1 MQMNETTLQ
10 TAKEK
15 MEKALAAFKND
26 LSKLRTGRAS
36 VSILDIIKV
45 DYYGTLT
52 PLNQI
57 SSVSAPDPKQIVIQ
71 PWDIKAIQVIEK
83 AILASE
89 IGLTPVNDGKII
101 RISIPPLTEERRKEL
116 TRVIGKMSEEA
127 RVAIRN
133 IRRSSNDEL
142 KKIEKEK
149 QISEDDSKTLQKKV
163 QAITDEYIKKI
174 DELTQKKDKEIM
186 EI

>member
-1 MQMNETTLQ
+1 MNEAILHA
-10 TAKEK
+10 AKEK
-15 MEKALAAFKND
+15 MEKAITAFKGE

-57 SSVSAPDPKQIVIQ
+57 SSVSASDPKQIVIQ
-71 PWDIKAIQVIEK
+71 PWDIKAIQAIEK
-83 AILASE
+83 AILSSE
-89 IGLTPVNDGKII
+89 LGLTPINDGKVV

-127 RVAIRN
+127 RVEVRN
-133 IRRSSNDEL
+133 IRRTSNDEL
-142 KKIEKEK
+142 KKAEKEK
-149 QISEDDSKTLQKKV
+149 QFSEDDSKTLQKKIQTV
-163 QAITDEYIKKI
+163 TDEYIKKI
-174 DELTQKKDKEIM
+174 DELVQKKDKEIM
-186 EI
+186 EV

>member
-1 MQMNETTLQ
+1 MNETVLH

-15 MEKALAAFKND
+15 MEKAITAFKGE

-57 SSVSAPDPKQIVIQ
+57 SSVSASDPKQIVIQ
-71 PWDIKAIQVIEK
+71 PWDIKAIQAIEK

-89 IGLTPVNDGKII
+89 LGLTPINDGKVV

-127 RVAIRN
+127 RVEVRN
-133 IRRSSNDEL
+133 IRRTSNDEL
-142 KKIEKEK
+142 KKTEKDK
-149 QISEDDSKTLQKKV
+149 QISEDDSKTLQKKIQTV
-163 QAITDEYIKKI
+163 TDEYIKKI
-174 DELTQKKDKEIM
+174 DELVQKKDKEIM
-186 EI
+186 EV

>member
-1 MQMNETTLQ
+1 MNETILH
-10 TAKEK
+10 TANEK
-15 MEKALAAFKND
+15 MEKAILVFKGE

-57 SSVSAPDPKQIVIQ
+57 SSISAPDPRQIVIQ
-71 PWDIKAIQVIEK
+71 PWDVKAIQAIEK
-83 AILASE
+83 AILSSE
-89 IGLTPVNDGKII
+89 LGLTPVNDGKVV
-101 RISIPPLTEERRKEL
+101 RISVPALTEERRKEL
-116 TRVIGKMSEEA
+116 TRIVGKMSEE
-127 RVAIRN
+127 VKVSVRN

-149 QISEDDSKTLQKKV
+149 QISEDDSKTLQKKI
-163 QAITDEYIKKI
+163 QTLTDGHIKKI
-174 DELTQKKDKEIM
+174 EELVQKKNKEIM
-186 EI
+186 EV